1 VELAGGGN
9 NEFRPSGESVSEF
22 KLQTGVTSAQYT
34 GGQTAVSNF
43 ATKSGT
49 NELHGS
55 AYYYG
60 QNDALRANSFNSNAG
75 GVPRQPFKQHNFGYS
90 LGGPVLIPKIY
101 NGRKKTFFFHNL
113 ELTKLKHY
121 SQS

>member
-34 GGQTAVSNF
+34 GGQTALSNF

-49 NELHGS
+49 NDLHGS

-60 QNDALRANSFNSNAG
+60 QNDALRANSFNGNAG
-75 GVPRQPFKQHNFGYS
+75 GVPRQPFKQHNFGGS
-90 LGGPVLIPKIY
+90 VGGPVYLPKVY
-101 NGRKKTFFFHNL
+101 NGPNNTLFFANV
-113 ELTKLKHY
+113 ERTTTKD
-121 SQS
+121 